1 MIEICLLELK
11 DCLAVAE
18 AHMNNLRTP
27 FRGNAGIQLLKMRYE
42 VIASQKGGIGF
53 IAREDGKFAGY
64 VCGIWDRGAIR
75 KSLLKRWT
83 SLIINGVKQVVESPK
98 TIPGFLRRATNPRTI
113 GIVKIDGYELRP
125 LVVLPDYRGR
135 RIADQLTQHVLND
148 AKQRGYREIFLVTEV
163 DNFVAA
169 KFYTKFGFKFEK
181 VVKIEGAP
189 EKLFR
194 YYFPANDALSK

>member
-1 MIEICLLELK
+1 LAEIHSLELK

-18 AHMNNLRTP
+18 AHMNYLRTP
-27 FRGNAGIQLLKMRYE
+27 FRGNAGIQLLKLRYE

-53 IAREDGKFAGY
+53 VAREDGKFAGY
-64 VCGIWDRGAIR
+64 VCGVWDRGAIR
-75 KSLLKRWT
+75 KSLLKRWS
-83 SLIINGVKQVVESPK
+83 SLIINGVQQVVQSPK

-125 LVVLPDYRGR
+125 LVVLPSYRGR
-135 RIADQLTQHVLND
+135 RIADQLTQRLLDD
-148 AKQRGYREIFLVTEV
+148 AKQRGYGQVFLVTEM
-163 DNFVAA
+163 DNFAAA

-181 VVKIEGAP
+181 EVNLEGAP

-194 YYFPANDALSK
+194 YYFPANDA